1 MERKIGETFDFEGK
15 TLQVKE
21 SERVCCDGCF
31 FDGKCYSSRQE
42 VAGHC
47 EAVNRGDN
55 KEIIFV
61 EVREQQQDEQP
72 QDEQPQETEE
82 IKERKVG
89 EVFEYQGKKLR
100 VEEIK
105 NGGCDG
111 CFFDGQLPSFCNKL
125 TLAGHCESEYR
136 TDKKE
141 VIFVEITEEQLQ
153 EQPQELNLCEI
164 LKYCPD
170 GETFWSPML
179 GDVKLYDINQEAKM
193 VDVKLE
199 NGETWNFNSDGTIS
213 FGGTTTSPEIML
225 YPSREQRDWMQV
237 KYEKKLPKTWEE
249 FCKNYPRKK
258 DEAYLDL
265 GSQIFI
271 FPQDYEYR
279 TEDTD
284 KNILPSKQAAEA
296 HLALMQLHQ
305 LRDAWREGWLPDW
318 EDGGQNKYVIAPD
331 KGEFEIWQ
339 YHTVSRFLAF
349 QDEKRADEFK
359 DCFID
364 LIRKAGDLI

>member
-31 FDGKCYSSRQE
+31 FDEKCYSLRQE

-55 KEIIFV
+55 KE
-61 EVREQQQDEQP
+61 
-72 QDEQPQETEE
+72 
-82 IKERKVG
+82 
-89 EVFEYQGKKLR
+89 
-100 VEEIK
+100 
-105 NGGCDG
+105 
-111 CFFDGQLPSFCNKL
+111 
-125 TLAGHCESEYR
+125 
-136 TDKKE
+136 
-141 VIFVEITEEQLQ
+141 VIFVEITEEQPQELT
-153 EQPQELNLCEI
+153 EQPQKLNLCEI
-164 LKYCPD
+164 MKYCPE
-170 GETFWSPML
+170 GEPLYSPML

-193 VDVKLE
+193 VDVELE
-199 NGETWNFNSDGTIS
+199 SGDTWNINADGTIT
-213 FGGTTTSPEIML
+213 FGNVTSQEIML
-225 YPSREQRDWMQV
+225 YPSREQRDWTKV
-237 KYEKKLPKTWEE
+237 KYEKNKELPKTWEE

-258 DEAYLDL
+258 DEAYFDMC
-265 GSQIFI
+265 SQICI

-284 KNILPSKQAAEA
+284 KNLLPSKQAAEA

-318 EDGGQNKYVIAPD
+318 NDGGQNKYVIAYD

>member
-1 MERKIGETFDFEGK
+1 MERKIGVTFDFEGK

-31 FDGKCYSSRQE
+31 FDEKCYSLRQE

-55 KEIIFV
+55 KE
-61 EVREQQQDEQP
+61 
-72 QDEQPQETEE
+72 
-82 IKERKVG
+82 
-89 EVFEYQGKKLR
+89 
-100 VEEIK
+100 
-105 NGGCDG
+105 
-111 CFFDGQLPSFCNKL
+111 
-125 TLAGHCESEYR
+125 
-136 TDKKE
+136 
-141 VIFVEITEEQLQ
+141 VIFVEITEEQPQ
-153 EQPQELNLCEI
+153 EQTEPQEQAEQQTEQPQELNLCEI
-164 LKYCPD
+164 LKYCPK

-179 GDVKLYDINQEAKM
+179 DCVKFSDIDDERQM
-193 VDVKLE
+193 IIV
-199 NGETWNFNSDGTIS
+199 ETVEGHFTWEINADATIS
-213 FGGTTTSPEIML
+213 IDEVTSPEIML
-225 YPSREQRDWMQV
+225 YPSREQRDWTQV
-237 KYEKKLPKTWEE
+237 KYEKKKLPKTWEE

-258 DEAYLDL
+258 DEAYFDM
-265 GSQIFI
+265 GSQICI
-271 FPQDYEYR
+271 FSQDYEYR

-284 KNILPSKQAAEA
+284 KDIMPSKQAAEA

-305 LRDAWREGWLPDW
+305 LRDAWREGWVPDW
-318 EDGGQNKYVIAPD
+318 NDGGQKKYVIAYD

-364 LIRKAGDLI
+364 LIKQAGDLV